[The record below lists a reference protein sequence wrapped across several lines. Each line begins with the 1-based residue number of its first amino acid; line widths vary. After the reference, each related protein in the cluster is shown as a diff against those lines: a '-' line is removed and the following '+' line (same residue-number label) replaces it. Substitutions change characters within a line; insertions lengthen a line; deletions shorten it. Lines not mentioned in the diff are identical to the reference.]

1 MQEHVHTGFYSFVF
15 AGLSAVVMFNL
26 LRYLA
31 IHLTDY
37 KSTQG
42 LAKVIGATINFSTT
56 AP

>member
-31 IHLTDY
+31 IHLDDY
-37 KSTQG
+37 EGTRG
-42 LAKVIGATINFSTT
+42 LAKVIGATITFG
-56 AP
+56 AAA